1 MTIET
6 IQSRLL
12 KIYRRGLMALATIL
26 AAMLCARLTGAL
38 TPAGPPLGNRLG
50 PILFVAAMVLAVAMP
65 ILLRTLFASR
75 WRTAQ
80 HTPAQDFY
88 VLQRRLLLASLA
100 TVYLLPAICLVR
112 MPNFYQGGIILA
124 ALYGVYYHY
133 PSRRRIAFDYR
144 VFRVRDDDTAPE
156 NQT

>member
-1 MTIET
+1 
-6 IQSRLL
+6 
-12 KIYRRGLMALATIL
+12 MAPAIIL
-26 AAMLCARLTGAL
+26 AAMLCGRLTGAL
-38 TPAGPPLGNRLG
+38 TPAGLSLGNRLG
-50 PILFVAAMVLAVAMP
+50 PVLFVSAVVMAVAMP

-80 HTPAQDFY
+80 HTPAPDFY
-88 VLQRRLLLASLA
+88 ALQQRLLWASLA
-100 TVYLLPAICLVR
+100 AVYLLPVICLVL
-112 MPNFYQGGIILA
+112 MPNFYQGGIVLA

-144 VFRVRDDDTAPE
+144 VFRVRDDDTSPE